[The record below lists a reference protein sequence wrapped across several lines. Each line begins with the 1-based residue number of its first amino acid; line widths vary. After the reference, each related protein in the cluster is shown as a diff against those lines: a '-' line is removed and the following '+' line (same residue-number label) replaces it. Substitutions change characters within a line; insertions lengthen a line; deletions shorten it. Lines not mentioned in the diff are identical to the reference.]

1 MKDLA
6 AAAVNTFVLTLAA
19 ACALRA
25 DDATLAVVAVAA
37 LIVLLTW
44 FALLHSGATISGLG
58 RSNPAAAL
66 ALAVAGRQPWPT
78 ALPLI
83 TAHVV
88 GAALGGLAALGLDG
102 VLGAAQVGATPH
114 WAGALV
120 AGALVGLI
128 GTWATFAIDGEAGA
142 PYAAIPVLVGGAVL
156 PVAFAALV
164 NPATVL
170 GIAAAGLLDWVPAL
184 IAAGSSLVGA
194 VVGAYAMS
202 VLLPGE

>member
-1 MKDLA
+1 MKDLV
-6 AAAVNTFVLTLAA
+6 AAAVNTFLVTLAA

-44 FALLHSGATISGLG
+44 FALLNSGERTSGLG

-88 GAALGGLAALGLDG
+88 GAALAGLAALGLDG
-102 VLGAAQVGATPH
+102 VLGAPQVGATPH
-114 WAGALV
+114 WASALV

-128 GTWATFAIDGEAGA
+128 GTWTTFAVDGEAGA

-164 NPATVL
+164 NPAAVL
-170 GIAAAGLLDWVPAL
+170 GIAASGVLDWVPAL
-184 IAAGSSLVGA
+184 VAASASLVGA
-194 VVGAYAMS
+194 MVGAYAMAA
-202 VLLPGE
+202 LLPSE